1 MRQKSMTK
9 SKEPRVSFEI
19 PTDRYVE
26 FMRLLREQLETEGTF
41 KANYLLEKVES
52 KIQDGP
58 SAVTDTERREKA
70 TKKWLAREELNRATN
85 IRLMFADETDFLFLN
100 DRGYPV
106 SARDV
111 IEWCRE
117 QISRLLGESVPWD
130 DLRGSFSGGASTS
143 VRRGVGN
150 VPRKYQEGQDVTAN
164 AYWHWLRLTVST
176 VGLPRDLNLVEGNVM
191 FTVPKTSEIDRVACK
206 EPDLNMY
213 CQKAVGDYIRRRLKT
228 VGINLNDQRINQEL
242 AREGS
247 ISGEL
252 ATIDLSSASD
262 SVTKQ
267 LVIELLPF
275 EWTSLLL
282 DLRSPITMIDGVP
295 HENEM
300 ISSMGNAFTFEL
312 ESLIF
317 WALTRACAWF
327 TGTRGRVSVYGD
339 DIICPVGLEDA
350 LEETFE
356 FFGFTVNREK
366 SFWSG
371 QFRES
376 CGKHW
381 FNGFDVTPFFVK
393 RTPRNISDWCHL
405 LNSLRRW
412 CSIGGICD
420 PSYWPIW
427 SLFAELIPRPLWGA
441 KDLSRIDALCA
452 PNVRCLARVKP
463 KRLHRGR
470 VEAELQ
476 RGAYLQ
482 WLDATKDREAAVEV
496 VGQFSTNKSAYDW
509 SMMERAVATDQ
520 FAEEGNLE
528 WVHRPQLDW
537 SVGMPVFPEE
547 IKAS

>member
-1 MRQKSMTK
+1 MRQESMTK
-9 SKEPRVSFEI
+9 SKKVSTSFEI
-19 PTDRYVE
+19 PTDRYDE
-26 FMRLLREQLETEGTF
+26 FMRLLREQLENEGTF
-41 KANYLLEKVES
+41 KAKYLLEKVES

-58 SAVTDTERREKA
+58 SAVTESERREKA
-70 TKKWLAREELNRATN
+70 IKKWLAREELNRDTN
-85 IRLMFADETDFLFLN
+85 RRIMFADETDFLFLN
-100 DRGYPV
+100 DRGFPV

-111 IEWCRE
+111 IDWCRA

-150 VPRKYQEGQDVTAN
+150 VPRKYQEGTDVTAD

-176 VGLPRDLNLVEGNVM
+176 VQLPRDLTLVEGNVM

-228 VGINLNDQRINQEL
+228 VGINLNDQAINQEL

-275 EWTSLLL
+275 EWSSLLM
-282 DLRSPITMIDGVP
+282 DLRSPTTMVEGKS

-339 DIICPVGLEDA
+339 DIICPTGLEGA
-350 LEETFE
+350 LEETFS

-381 FNGFDVTPFFVK
+381 FNGLDVTPFFVK
-393 RTPRNISDWCHL
+393 STPRTIPDWCHL

-420 PSYWPIW
+420 PAYWPLW

-452 PNVRCLARVKP
+452 PNIRCLARVKP
-463 KRLHRGR
+463 SRLKRKRE
-470 VEAELQ
+470 EAELQ
-476 RGAYLQ
+476 LGAYLQ
-482 WLDATKDREAAVEV
+482 WLDATKDRPEADSPVARFRSRK
-496 VGQFSTNKSAYDW
+496 QAYDYA
-509 SMMERAVATDQ
+509 MMERSIGSDQ
-520 FAEEGNLE
+520 FVEEGRLE
-528 WVHRPQLDW
+528 WVHRAQLDW

-547 IKAS
+547 IKA

>member
-1 MRQKSMTK
+1 MRQKSSRTRK
-9 SKEPRVSFEI
+9 NTLVSFDI
-19 PTDRYVE
+19 PTDRYTI
-26 FMRLLREQLETEGTF
+26 FMQLLREQLRNEGTF

-58 SAVTDTERREKA
+58 SAVTDVERRDKA
-70 TKKWLAREELNRATN
+70 INKWLAREELNRATN
-85 IRLMFADETDFLFLN
+85 IRLMFADETDHLFLN
-100 DRGYPV
+100 DRGYSV
-106 SARDV
+106 NARDI

-117 QISRLLGESVPWD
+117 RLSRLLGEKVPWD
-130 DLRGSFSGGASTS
+130 ELRGSFSGGASTS
-143 VRRGVGN
+143 IRRGVGN
-150 VPRKYQEGQDVTAN
+150 VPRKYQEGQDVTAD

-176 VGLPRDLNLVEGNVM
+176 VGLPRDLELVEGNVM

-213 CQKAVGDYIRRRLKT
+213 CQKAVGDYFRRRLMT
-228 VGINLNDQRINQEL
+228 VGINLNDQKINQDL

-275 EWTSLLL
+275 EWSSLLL
-282 DLRSPITMIDGVP
+282 DLRSPTTLVDGVS

-312 ESLIF
+312 ESLLF
-317 WALTRACAWF
+317 WVLTRACARF
-327 TGTRGRVSVYGD
+327 TGTQGRVSVYGD
-339 DIICPVGLEDA
+339 DIICPVGLCDA
-350 LEETFE
+350 LEETFT
-356 FFGFTVNREK
+356 FFGFTLNRDK

-381 FNGFDVTPFFVK
+381 FNGLDVTPFFVK
-393 RTPRNISDWCHL
+393 RTPRTIPDWCHL

-412 CSIGGICD
+412 ADVGGICD
-420 PSYWPIW
+420 PAYYDLWA
-427 SLFAELIPRPLWGA
+427 LFAELIPRPLWGA
-441 KDLSRIDALCA
+441 QDMSRIDALCA
-452 PNVRCLARVKP
+452 PYVRCLARVKP
-463 KRLHRGR
+463 RRVLRKQ

-476 RGAYLQ
+476 HGSYLM
-482 WLDATKDREAAVEV
+482 WLDTTKDRAEAVSHVAPFRNRKE
-496 VGQFSTNKSAYDW
+496 AYDW
-509 SMMERAVATDQ
+509 AMLERSVGASM
-520 FAEEGNLE
+520 FAEEGALE
-528 WVHRPQLDW
+528 WINRAQLDW
-537 SVGMPVFPEE
+537 SVGLPVFPQE